1 MYVLSRPKRQN
12 ADTTNRILLSAK
24 FFMEFKFVQKQAF
37 LSYES
42 MDLVRGSVTDTGDA
56 ICSKTPC

>member
-1 MYVLSRPKRQN
+1 MYLRSRHKRQN
-12 ADTTNRILLSAK
+12 ADATNRILFSAQ

-56 ICSKTPC
+56 ICLKTPC